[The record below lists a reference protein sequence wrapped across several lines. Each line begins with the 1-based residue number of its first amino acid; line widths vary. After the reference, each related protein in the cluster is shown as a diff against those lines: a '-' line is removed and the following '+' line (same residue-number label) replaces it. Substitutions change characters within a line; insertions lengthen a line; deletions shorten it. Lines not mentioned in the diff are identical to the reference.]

1 MEPVNVCGVT
11 LHGAWRNIG
20 PKGKGNCQT
29 AIVRNNMVKLKL
41 EKLRVHVLITAM
53 RRKMRSLLL
62 ITCLG
67 WAQTMYF
74 LNFILLLFIWLLQV
88 LDASCRIFGS
98 GLDLFSSLPCGP
110 SCSQARGIC
119 YLTRV
124 GTQIPRDAKHILNH
138 WTIRNVLYVISK
150 PYMYVSSQVSQVIY
164 TVVFT
169 ESP

>member
-1 MEPVNVCGVT
+1 
-11 LHGAWRNIG
+11 
-20 PKGKGNCQT
+20 
-29 AIVRNNMVKLKL
+29 
-41 EKLRVHVLITAM
+41 
-53 RRKMRSLLL
+53 
-62 ITCLG
+62 
-67 WAQTMYF
+67 MYF

-110 SCSQARGIC
+110 TCSQARGIC

-169 ESP
+169 ESPQTQKSDHTYNMWTHLQQVTSAEQYLWSKHLATPFPYVNESLVSHYLDVGVIISFRN